1 VTLAL
6 ITGAK
11 GFIGRHL
18 AYKLAQSGVTAI
30 GLGHGAWLNHE
41 FSPWGISDWLN
52 GDITP
57 SNLNRLFSDNPL
69 PDHIFHLAGGSA
81 VGPSFSTPE
90 EDFRR
95 SVDST
100 FSLLEWTRNASPHS
114 SIVLASSAS
123 VYGSIH
129 SKPILETDLT
139 HPYSPYGYHK
149 RITELLCESFAQN
162 FSLSISI
169 VRLFSVYGPELKK
182 QLLWDLCMRL
192 KENPSELLL
201 SGTGQEVRDWIH
213 VTDAALYLI
222 QAAALSSPD
231 KFLLNGGTG
240 IETSVRQVA
249 ERLRDAYG
257 LKTEIKF
264 SGQSRKGDPQ
274 YLVANIDRGIIHK
287 FNPHKTWENGFNEY
301 VEWFRRGK
309 ES

>member
-1 VTLAL
+1 MTLAL

-18 AYKLAQSGVTAI
+18 AHKLAQRGVTVI
-30 GLGHGAWLNHE
+30 GLGHGAWLSHE
-41 FSPWGISDWLN
+41 FPTWGIHDWLN

-57 SNLNRLFSDNPL
+57 SNLDRLFSERAF
-69 PDHIFHLAGGSA
+69 PDQIFHLAGGSA
-81 VGPSFSTPE
+81 VGSSFATPE

-100 FSLLEWTRNASPHS
+100 FRLLEWTRNASPHS

-162 FSLSISI
+162 FNLSISI
-169 VRLFSVYGPELKK
+169 MRLFSVYGPELKK
-182 QLLWDLCMRL
+182 QLLWDLCMRF
-192 KENPSELLL
+192 KEKPAELLL
-201 SGTGQEVRDWIH
+201 SGTGQEVRDWLH
-213 VTDAALYLI
+213 VTDAVQYLI
-222 QAAALSSPD
+222 QAAALATPN

-240 IETSVRQVA
+240 IETTVQQVA
-249 ERLRDAYG
+249 ERVRDAYG

-274 YLVANIDRGIIHK
+274 YLVANTNKGIVHK
-287 FNPHKTWENGFNEY
+287 FNPQKTWENGFNDY
-301 VEWFRRGK
+301 VEWFRGAQ
-309 ES
+309 EF